1 MTHGS
6 RLASTIRSM
15 VLSGKRLFPIRS
27 HEQKWLCETLLMLLL
42 IATMAS
48 AAFTPDPVAL
58 VFLPLL
64 VTSAFLVLAVSLMM
78 VRYRRADIRMMERES
93 RARLAETYLRSSEQL
108 HRLLSENASD
118 VISRF
123 DLDGNRL
130 YVSPSV
136 KEVLGWT
143 AEQMSDPDWK
153 QRVHPDDMPTF
164 IAAGNKMRAGDDR
177 IDVIY
182 RYRRPDENWT
192 WIEARLRLV
201 RDTQGWPAEFISN
214 ARDITKQKLTEQALA
229 RAMNEL
235 SILAT
240 TDGLTGLANRRRF
253 DETLRKEWR
262 RAMRSGS
269 AVSLLMIDVD
279 HFKPYNDLYGH
290 RQGDACLRIIASIM
304 SALARRPGDLCAR
317 YGGEEFALI
326 LPNTDSAGACELGER
341 VLRAVSAL
349 KREHADAPA
358 GFVTISIGAA
368 TITPTR
374 HSTSN
379 ALVEDADIALY
390 GAKRAG
396 RNRLMTFMRMA
407 LKEEPH
413 RQINKGL
420 DTDLPSLAPVHRLNG

>member
-1 MTHGS
+1 MTHKS
-6 RLASTIRSM
+6 RLASKIRSM
-15 VLSGKRLFPIRS
+15 VLSGKRLLPSRS
-27 HEQKWLCETLLMLLL
+27 HENRRICEKLFWFVLLAAMAWATLAQSRFDL
-42 IATMAS
+42 ISLPFLSTTAFMAV
-48 AAFTPDPVAL
+48 VAG
-58 VFLPLL
+58 LL
-64 VTSAFLVLAVSLMM
+64 VAHHRQIDFNM
-78 VRYRRADIRMMERES
+78 VKRES
-93 RARLAETYLRSSEQL
+93 RARSAETHLRRSEQL

-123 DLDGNRL
+123 DLEGNRL

-136 KEVLGWT
+136 QEVLGWT
-143 AEQMSDPDWK
+143 PEQMSDATWK
-153 QRVHPDDMPTF
+153 QRVHPDD
-164 IAAGNKMRAGDDR
+164 IAAFTTAGNRMRDGDER

-182 RYRRPDENWT
+182 RYRRPDNSWT

-201 RDTQGWPAEFISN
+201 RDAQGEPAEFISN
-214 ARDITKQKLTEQALA
+214 ARDISQQKRTEQALA
-229 RAMNEL
+229 RAINEL
-235 SILAT
+235 SVLAT

-253 DETLRKEWR
+253 DESLRKEWR

-290 RQGDACLRIIASIM
+290 RQGDACLRVIASIM

-326 LPNTDSAGACELGER
+326 LPNTDAAGACDLGER
-341 VLRAVSAL
+341 VLATVAAL
-349 KREHADAPA
+349 KREHAHAPA

-379 ALVEDADIALY
+379 ALVENADAALY
-390 GAKRAG
+390 GAKHAG
-396 RNRLMTFMRMA
+396 RNRLMSFAAMSLNPRPNQQVTKAF
-407 LKEEPH
+407 
-413 RQINKGL
+413 
-420 DTDLPSLAPVHRLNG
+420 DTDPPALPLIHRLNG